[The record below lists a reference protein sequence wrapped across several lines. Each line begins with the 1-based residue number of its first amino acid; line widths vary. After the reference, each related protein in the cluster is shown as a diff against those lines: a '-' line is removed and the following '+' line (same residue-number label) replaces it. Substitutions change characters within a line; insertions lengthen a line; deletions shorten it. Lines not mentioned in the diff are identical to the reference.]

1 MRGCVV
7 QAVRV
12 VVDCCTL
19 HLFKSRERVG
29 GEAERERESECVCVR
44 VCVLGGEVGSDGQM
58 THTSDF
64 SWPYFVRHYYIAVK

>member
-1 MRGCVV
+1 M

-29 GEAERERESECVCVR
+29 GEAEREKVSVCACVCV
-44 VCVLGGEVGSDGQM
+44 CWGGRWVVTG
-58 THTSDF
+58 
-64 SWPYFVRHYYIAVK
+64 R